1 MCWDRAAR
9 RQTVTSA
16 SFTFSYLLIYL
27 YTWRILCKINLH
39 FHVPWHGE
47 LVTNFS
53 VYVRCWNICCALLS
67 EVINICTR
75 NHTRDSVGVVAGTC
89 FQFNLALWAV
99 GFAAAK
105 TVAAGVLS
113 MGVCCRRFVV
123 RTVFTPHTP
132 AGIFSVL
139 NAVHVCNV
147 NIRSINS

>member
-1 MCWDRAAR
+1 MYAAE
-9 RQTVTSA
+9 T
-16 SFTFSYLLIYL
+16 
-27 YTWRILCKINLH
+27 
-39 FHVPWHGE
+39 
-47 LVTNFS
+47 
-53 VYVRCWNICCALLS
+53 CALLS
-67 EVINICTR
+67 EVINVCTR
-75 NHTRDSVGVVAGTC
+75 NHTRDGQRRGSCWHVLSIKLST
-89 FQFNLALWAV
+89 LWAF

-113 MGVCCRRFVV
+113 IGVCCRRFVV